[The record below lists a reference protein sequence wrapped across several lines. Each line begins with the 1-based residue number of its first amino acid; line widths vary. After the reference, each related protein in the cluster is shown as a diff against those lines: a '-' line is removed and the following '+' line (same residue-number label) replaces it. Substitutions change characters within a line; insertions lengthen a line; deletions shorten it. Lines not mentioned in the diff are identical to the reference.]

1 MTCQACEYA
10 KEHEHSGLY
19 HANCPEC
26 QHRMFLQVMP
36 LHLDNLKRTPGTED
50 RRAYLETVQRRH
62 GERAVNALKAA
73 YLEWWEA
80 RKCAK

>member
-26 QHRMFLQVMP
+26 QHRMFLQVLP
-36 LHLDNLKRTPGTED
+36 LHLDNLKRTPATKE
-50 RRAYLETVQRRH
+50 RKTYLETVQRRH

>member
-1 MTCQACEYA
+1 MTCQSCEYA
-10 KEHEHSGLY
+10 KEHPGSWLY
-19 HANCPEC
+19 HASCPER

-36 LHLDNLKRTPGTED
+36 LHLDNLKRTPCTED

-73 YLEWWEA
+73 YLEWWDA
-80 RKCAK
+80 RKGA

>member
-1 MTCQACEYA
+1 MTCEACEYA
-10 KEHEHSGLY
+10 KEHPESGLY

-26 QHRMFLQVMP
+26 QHRMFLQVQRE
-36 LHLDNLKRTPGTED
+36 HLDNLKRTPGTED

-73 YLEWWEA
+73 YLEWWDQ
-80 RKCAK
+80 RRAKA